1 MLCVT
6 WVNNSGVSNDN
17 TSLLRLHRSIAPQK
31 QHGAK
36 SMWNIDA
43 RMKHCSVSS
52 VDLDNALVR
61 KRLRSSHLLVPWKV
75 GKNYWLSCMC
85 HIKKPWLIDWLM
97 FLAPN
102 SLKTVADWKFA
113 KFEHTS
119 EQLSN
124 SHRQT
129 RRDSFVGN
137 VNWVV
142 DDWKYSFA
150 RIKTNIENWHNWT

>member
-1 MLCVT
+1 MLCVR

-75 GKNYWLSCMC
+75 GKNYWLSGMC
-85 HIKKPWLIDWLM
+85 HVKKPWLIDWLIDVPCTQ
-97 FLAPN
+97 FTQDCRRRKICEVWTHFGVTVQFTPPHETRQFCRQCEL
-102 SLKTVADWKFA
+102 SSRWLKIFI
-113 KFEHTS
+113 
-119 EQLSN
+119 
-124 SHRQT
+124 RQ
-129 RRDSFVGN
+129 N
-137 VNWVV
+137 KN
-142 DDWKYSFA
+142 KY
-150 RIKTNIENWHNWT
+150 RKLT